1 MFFIWEWE
9 KDCIW
14 VCFVFCIWE
23 RLWDGGA
30 VATLRGIPCNLLLS
44 DPSMRKACL
53 ANTVLILVNSF
64 FRFHWNSWT
73 SSKTLC
79 FSMQYPI
86 EARVG
91 GHNSSQ
97 IRHYPPPP
105 LPPPPSLLG
114 MPLTTLLSTM
124 FQKDQQWKII
134 FSCIFVAYYRRQTG
148 RRFNHNLR
156 GLAIWSNFQTQH
168 QKTDIL

>member
-1 MFFIWEWE
+1 M
-9 KDCIW
+9 
-14 VCFVFCIWE
+14 FCIWE
-23 RLWDGGA
+23 RLWDGWA

-44 DPSMRKACL
+44 DPSMRKACF
-53 ANTVLILVNSF
+53 ANTVLIWINSF
-64 FRFHWNSWT
+64 FRFHWNSWI

-97 IRHYPPPP
+97 IRHYPPP

-134 FSCIFVAYYRRQTG
+134 FSCIFVAYYRLPAGDLTTIWEDW
-148 RRFNHNLR
+148 RFDPIFKPN
-156 GLAIWSNFQTQH
+156 TK
-168 QKTDIL
+168 KTDIL